1 MLLIVQ
7 AQVIYPALH
16 FFTDG
21 LWRDN
26 LKIAVSQQN
35 AVQLVV
41 GPYRQT
47 DVTCFFLDPYLLA
60 RMYRFRVHAIL
71 VVSGPGIIEI
81 RPQDHGHRLLV
92 VSGDPDDV

>member
-26 LKIAVSQQN
+26 LQIAVSQQN

-41 GPYRQT
+41 GPYHQT
-47 DVTCFFLDPYLLA
+47 DVSRFILYPDLLA
-60 RMYRFRVHAIL
+60 RMYRFRVHAIP
-71 VVSGPGIIEI
+71 VVFGPVIIEI
-81 RPQDHGHRLLV
+81 GL
-92 VSGDPDDV
+92 